1 MTKLGLMLSIIGC
14 ICLIST
20 HLTAFLIIGRIFQG
34 LSAAV
39 LLPSTIGLVTDRF
52 SGETLRKAYS
62 YLMIATVGDWFCFIY
77 WWDNITILTLAKY
90 FRFIYYFICG
100 CFMDIKE

>member
-1 MTKLGLMLSIIGC
+1 MLSIIGC

-52 SGETLRKAYS
+52 SGETLRKS
-62 YLMIATVGDWFCFIY
+62 I
-77 WWDNITILTLAKY
+77 
-90 FRFIYYFICG
+90 
-100 CFMDIKE
+100 